1 MSGGKNKRVYGRVYV
16 VKRVL
21 SAIAVN
27 VSEALRSARF
37 WGMVVLYVLLLIYS
51 VRYTFYIGQP
61 VSYTLTDALMVD
73 TESFLLLICAVP
85 SAALFAEDWC
95 SGRFLFSYLRTKKLG
110 YAASTMLST
119 FIISMLVSVIALS
132 LFIIGLS
139 FINPLVGDIESESY
153 IIRTMLTTN
162 GELLLKGHIFPFY
175 LLTVLIFSCYMGT
188 MSTFAA
194 LVSVWLA
201 NPYIAMVSP
210 IVLIELFQIPI
221 GIFHLPALGDPR
233 IAFHMM
239 NVPHQILVD
248 ESGMGSSVISTLYPF
263 IYTVVCLVV
272 IIFLAFVLIERKYAV
287 NSDLR

>member
-1 MSGGKNKRVYGRVYV
+1 M
-16 VKRVL
+16 KRVL
-21 SAIAVN
+21 SAISIN
-27 VSEALRSARF
+27 VSKALRSARF

-119 FIISMLVSVIALS
+119 FIISALVSVIALS
-132 LFIIGLS
+132 LFIVGLS
-139 FINPLVGDIESESY
+139 FINPLVGDIESDSY
-153 IIRTMLTTN
+153 IFRTMQTTN
-162 GELLLKGHIFPFY
+162 GELLLKGHTFPFY
-175 LLTVLIFSCYMGT
+175 LLTVLTFSCYMGT

-210 IVLIELFQIPI
+210 IVLIELFQIII
-221 GIFHLPALGDPR
+221 GLFHLPAIGYPR
-233 IAFHMM
+233 IAFSMLNH
-239 NVPHQILVD
+239 PYQLLVH
-248 ESGMGSSVISTLYPF
+248 ESGMGGSVISTLYPF
-263 IYTVVCLVV
+263 IYTLVCLTI
-272 IIFLAFVLIERKYAV
+272 IIFLAYILIERKYAV
-287 NSDLR
+287 NFDPR